1 MLDLDTLL
9 EESKHSLW
17 HIVAGD
23 DKRFAHAAARI
34 TNDFNIYDR
43 WCHRH
48 ERLMRPVAEAE
59 GRFGQPRALRAIGA
73 RLIQR
78 TALVDYLRT
87 NRPAKAVREQ
97 LVARFGRQG
106 SPRRAVLEEHRDYVL
121 SVTSEA
127 CVDHL
132 LRQLGDPFGP
142 RLLEEYR
149 HFYGESFAR
158 FSATPGSSSQS
169 TNRTPTV
176 PHTRH
181 AESLRL
187 LLVRSALAP

>member
-1 MLDLDTLL
+1 MLDLDALL

-17 HIVAGD
+17 HIVAGEN
-23 DKRFAHAAARI
+23 KRFAHAAARI
-34 TNDFNIYDR
+34 TNDFNIYDL

-48 ERLMRPVAEAE
+48 ERLMGPVAEAE
-59 GRFGQPRALRAIGA
+59 GRFGQPKALRAIGA
-73 RLIQR
+73 RLVQR
-78 TALVDYLRT
+78 TALVDYLRY
-87 NRPAKAVREQ
+87 NQVAPATRDR
-97 LVARFGRQG
+97 LLSRFRRHG
-106 SPRRAVLEEHRDYVL
+106 SPHRALLDEHRDYL
-121 SVTSEA
+121 LCVTSEA

-132 LRQLGDPFGP
+132 LRHLGDPLGA

-158 FSATPGSSSQS
+158 FSS
-169 TNRTPTV
+169 TVRDQHDDAEPTV

-187 LLVRSALAP
+187 LLVRSALAQ